1 MRSGGRRRSGARGAA
16 GPVPEGGS
24 GAYGGRGTELRPR
37 RAPPER
43 NGRGALS
50 VPSRGERSGP
60 ALLLALPCIETNL
73 KDSYVRVERGE
84 KHPVLTKWPRW
95 LRPGAGGPGGSFC
108 SGRERRGGGAPLCA
122 RSRRASLCCW
132 ITAFEGKGKVKAGN
146 LVRPT
151 RLSLCDNC
159 PTVLEVRLGVRSWYL
174 NLLSAWVHT
183 FSFLVRSIYF
193 HFTSNSGFMQTCSS
207 YLVAL

>member
-1 MRSGGRRRSGARGAA
+1 MCELSGEKNTPCLRNGLVGSDRAPAAPGAA
-16 GPVPEGGS
+16 S
-24 GAYGGRGTELRPR
+24 A
-37 RAPPER
+37 
-43 NGRGALS
+43 
-50 VPSRGERSGP
+50 
-60 ALLLALPCIETNL
+60 
-73 KDSYVRVERGE
+73 
-84 KHPVLTKWPRW
+84 
-95 LRPGAGGPGGSFC
+95 PGG
-108 SGRERRGGGAPLCA
+108 RGGGAPLCA

-159 PTVLEVRLGVRSWYL
+159 PTVLEVRLGVHSWYL